1 MFCCVRAVCRS
12 KTSCDANLHPFFH
25 HRMNQLNLVGNVG
38 KNPDIVSKDKAE
50 FANFS
55 ICVNHTEGGKQVA
68 DWFNVSVS
76 NQHAVAFVKEH
87 VKQGDM
93 VFVSGQLKI
102 EEYTTAKGEKKSA
115 VKCVIGF
122 EGQVRKLH
130 KADPEAREK
139 RARGG
144 E

>member
-1 MFCCVRAVCRS
+1 M
-12 KTSCDANLHPFFH
+12 ANILT
-25 HRMNQLNLVGNVG
+25 LVGNVG
-38 KNPDIVSKDKAE
+38 KNPEIVSKDKCE

-55 ICVNHTEGGKQVA
+55 ICVNHTEGGKPHA
-68 DWFNVSVS
+68 AWFNVSVS
-76 NQHAVAFVKEH
+76 NQHIVAFVKEH

-102 EEYTTAKGEKKSA
+102 EEYTTAKGEKKTA
-115 VKCVIGF
+115 VKCVVGY

-139 RARGG
+139 RVRGG

>member
-1 MFCCVRAVCRS
+1 M
-12 KTSCDANLHPFFH
+12 ANILT
-25 HRMNQLNLVGNVG
+25 LVGNVG
-38 KNPDIVSKDKAE
+38 KNPEIVVKEKAE

-55 ICVNHTEGGKQVA
+55 ICVNHTEGGKPHA

-76 NQHAVAFVKEH
+76 NQHIVAFVKEH

-102 EEYTTAKGEKKSA
+102 DEYTTAKGEKKSA
-115 VKCVIGF
+115 VKCVVGY

-130 KADPEAREK
+130 KADPDAREK

>member
-1 MFCCVRAVCRS
+1 M
-12 KTSCDANLHPFFH
+12 ANILT
-25 HRMNQLNLVGNVG
+25 LVGNVG
-38 KNPDIVSKDKAE
+38 KNPEIVVKEKAE

-55 ICVNHTEGGKQVA
+55 ICVNHTEGGS
-68 DWFNVSVS
+68 WFNVSVS
-76 NQHAVAFVKEH
+76 NQHIVAFVKEH

-93 VFVSGQLKI
+93 VFVSGQLRI
-102 EEYTTAKGEKKSA
+102 DEYKTATGKENTA
-115 VKCVIGF
+115 VKCVVSY

>member
-1 MFCCVRAVCRS
+1 M
-12 KTSCDANLHPFFH
+12 ANILT
-25 HRMNQLNLVGNVG
+25 LVGNVG
-38 KNPDIVSKDKAE
+38 KNPQLVVKEKAE

-55 ICVNHTEGGKQVA
+55 ICVNYTEGGKPLA

-76 NQHAVAFVKEH
+76 NQHIVAFVKEH

-102 EEYTTAKGEKKSA
+102 DEYNTAKGEKKSA
-115 VKCVIGF
+115 VKCVVGY

-139 RARGG
+139 IARGG